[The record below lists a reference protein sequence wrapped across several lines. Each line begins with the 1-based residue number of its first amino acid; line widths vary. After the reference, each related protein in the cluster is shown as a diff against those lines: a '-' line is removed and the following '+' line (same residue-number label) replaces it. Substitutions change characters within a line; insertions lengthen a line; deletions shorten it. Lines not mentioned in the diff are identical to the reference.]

1 MSTID
6 LVLRYA
12 IISIAFQLA
21 CAWAHTF
28 QSPWP
33 LADAFQLAP
42 SVERQLFQSLG
53 ICFDSLAASLRRRG
67 RLHRVVANVSSV
79 NSAPR
84 NTSSAVYL
92 SWTPRH
98 SFGEGGLFSS

>member
-1 MSTID
+1 MSAID
-6 LVLRYA
+6 LFLRYA
-12 IISIAFQLA
+12 IISIAFHLA

-33 LADAFQLAP
+33 LAGAFQLAP

-53 ICFDSLAASLRRRG
+53 IRFDSLAASLCRRG
-67 RLHRVVANVSSV
+67 HLHCVVANVSSV

-84 NTSSAVYL
+84 NTSSVVYL

>member
-21 CAWAHTF
+21 CAWAHPF

-53 ICFDSLAASLRRRG
+53 ICFNSLAASLRRRG

>member
-1 MSTID
+1 MSAID
-6 LVLRYA
+6 LLFRYA

-21 CAWAHTF
+21 CAWMHAF

-33 LADAFQLAP
+33 LVDACELAP
-42 SVERQLFQSLG
+42 SAERQLFQSMG
-53 ICFDSLAASLRRRG
+53 ICFDSLAANLRRR
-67 RLHRVVANVSSV
+67 RCFHRVVANVSSV

-92 SWTPRH
+92 NWTPRH
-98 SFGEGGLFSS
+98 SFGEGGFFSS

>member
-1 MSTID
+1 MSAFD
-6 LVLRYA
+6 LLFRYV
-12 IISIAFQLA
+12 IISVAFQLA
-21 CAWAHTF
+21 CAWMHTF

-33 LADAFQLAP
+33 LVDAFQLAP

-53 ICFDSLAASLRRRG
+53 ICFDSLAASLRRR
-67 RLHRVVANVSSV
+67 RCLHRAVANVSSV

-98 SFGEGGLFSS
+98 SFGEGAFFSS